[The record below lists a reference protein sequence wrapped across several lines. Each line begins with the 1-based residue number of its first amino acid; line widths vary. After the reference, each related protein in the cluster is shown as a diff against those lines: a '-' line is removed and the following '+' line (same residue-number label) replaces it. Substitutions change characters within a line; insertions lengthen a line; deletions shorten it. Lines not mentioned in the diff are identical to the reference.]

1 VAIANERMAV
11 ASLSAWNIDLHKPDL
26 TSLPDFVQ
34 AGRFQCA
41 IAQVASDTISGAWG
55 FVEWNALW
63 LPAAVLFGMTFAMFV
78 ILLIALKHR
87 DPV

>member
-1 VAIANERMAV
+1 MYVMPSRWGFEGAIANERMAV

-41 IAQVASDTISGAWG
+41 HRAGRERYDQRRVGLRRVERAGGCRPRCSSG
-55 FVEWNALW
+55 
-63 LPAAVLFGMTFAMFV
+63 
-78 ILLIALKHR
+78 
-87 DPV
+87 